1 MRFGALVA
9 LGLLLIMTL
18 PAFAVQRMV
27 VIEEFTNV
35 G

>member
-1 MRFGALVA
+1 MRIGAIVA
-9 LGLLLIMTL
+9 LGLLLTMTL
-18 PAFAVQRMV
+18 PALAAQRMV